1 MEIMD
6 EERLRVLE
14 MLRDG
19 KITADEAVGLLEAM
33 ELPAEVSEPDVPQT
47 PARWLKIR
55 VTDLGAN
62 KPKVMVN
69 LPMKLVNWA
78 LKTGNKF
85 SSVSGVDLDEMGV
98 DLNELSEA
106 LSYGFRGKLIDVVD
120 EDEGQHVEIVIE

>member
-1 MEIMD
+1 MD
-6 EERLRVLE
+6 EERIRVLQ
-14 MLRDG
+14 MLKED
-19 KITADEAVGLLEAM
+19 KITAEEALSLLEAM
-33 ELPAEVSEPDVPQT
+33 EASTEVSESDVPQT

-78 LKTGNKF
+78 LKTGSKF

-98 DLNELSEA
+98 DLNDLSEA
-106 LSYGFRGKLIDVVD
+106 LSYGFRGKLIDVID

>member
-1 MEIMD
+1 MD
-6 EERLRVLE
+6 EERLRVLQ
-14 MLRDG
+14 MLKEG
-19 KITADEAVGLLEAM
+19 KITAEEAVGLLEAM
-33 ELPAEVSEPDVPQT
+33 DLPTDVAESDVPQT
-47 PARWLKIR
+47 PAKWLRIR
-55 VTDLGAN
+55 VTDLGSN

-85 SSVSGVDLDEMGV
+85 SSVGGVDIDDMGV

>member
-1 MEIMD
+1 MD
-6 EERLRVLE
+6 EERLRVLQ
-14 MLRDG
+14 MLKQG
-19 KITADEAVGLLEAM
+19 KITAEEAVGLLEAM
-33 ELPAEVSEPDVPQT
+33 DLPTDVAESDVPQT
-47 PARWLKIR
+47 PAKWLRIR
-55 VTDLGAN
+55 VTDLGSN

-85 SSVSGVDLDEMGV
+85 SSVGGVDIDDMGV

>member
-1 MEIMD
+1 VMD
-6 EERLRVLE
+6 EERIRVLQ
-14 MLRDG
+14 MLKED
-19 KITADEAVGLLEAM
+19 KITAEEALSLLEAM
-33 ELPAEVSEPDVPQT
+33 EASTEVSESDVPQT

-78 LKTGNKF
+78 LKTGSKF

-98 DLNELSEA
+98 DLNDLSEA
-106 LSYGFRGKLIDVVD
+106 LSYGFRGKLIDVID

>member
-1 MEIMD
+1 MMD
-6 EERLRVLE
+6 EERIRVLQ
-14 MLRDG
+14 MLKED
-19 KITADEAVGLLEAM
+19 KITAEEALSLLEAM
-33 ELPAEVSEPDVPQT
+33 EASTEVSESDVPQT

-78 LKTGNKF
+78 LKTGSKF

-98 DLNELSEA
+98 DLNDLSEA
-106 LSYGFRGKLIDVVD
+106 LSYGFRGKLIDVID
-120 EDEGQHVEIVIE
+120 EAEGQHVEIVIE

>member
-1 MEIMD
+1 MD
-6 EERLRVLE
+6 EERIRVLQ
-14 MLRDG
+14 MLKED
-19 KITADEAVGLLEAM
+19 KITAEEALSLLEAM
-33 ELPAEVSEPDVPQT
+33 EASTEVSESDVPQT

-78 LKTGNKF
+78 LKTGSKF

-98 DLNELSEA
+98 DLNDLSEA
-106 LSYGFRGKLIDVVD
+106 LSYGFRGKLIDGID

>member
-1 MEIMD
+1 MMD
-6 EERLRVLE
+6 EERIRVLQ
-14 MLRDG
+14 MLKED
-19 KITADEAVGLLEAM
+19 KITAEEALSLLEAM
-33 ELPAEVSEPDVPQT
+33 EASTEVSESDVPQT

-78 LKTGNKF
+78 LKTGSKF

-98 DLNELSEA
+98 DLNDLSEA
-106 LSYGFRGKLIDVVD
+106 LSYGFRGKLIDVID

>member
-1 MEIMD
+1 MD
-6 EERLRVLE
+6 EERLRVLQ
-14 MLRDG
+14 MLKEG
-19 KITADEAVGLLEAM
+19 KITAEEAVGLLEAM
-33 ELPAEVSEPDVPQT
+33 DLPTDVAESDVPQT
-47 PARWLKIR
+47 PAKWLRIR
-55 VTDLGAN
+55 VTDLGSN

-85 SSVSGVDLDEMGV
+85 SSVGGVNIDDMGV

>member
-1 MEIMD
+1 MD
-6 EERLRVLE
+6 EERLRVLQ
-14 MLRDG
+14 MLKQG
-19 KITADEAVGLLEAM
+19 KITAEEAVGLLEAM
-33 ELPAEVSEPDVPQT
+33 DLPTDVAESDVPQT
-47 PARWLKIR
+47 PAKWLRIR
-55 VTDLGAN
+55 VTDLGSN

-85 SSVSGVDLDEMGV
+85 SSVGGVDIDDMGV
-98 DLNELSEA
+98 DLNERSEA

>member
-1 MEIMD
+1 MD
-6 EERLRVLE
+6 EERLRVLQ
-14 MLRDG
+14 MLKEG
-19 KITADEAVGLLEAM
+19 KITAEEAVGLLEAM
-33 ELPAEVSEPDVPQT
+33 DLPTDVAESDVPQT
-47 PARWLKIR
+47 PAKWLRIR
-55 VTDLGAN
+55 VTDLGSN
-62 KPKVMVN
+62 KLKVMVN

-85 SSVSGVDLDEMGV
+85 SSVGGVDIDDMGV